1 MWGSRSDSGDRI
13 LEMGER
19 KREELSPKR
28 MKGFKLS
35 HEEVKPGGQ
44 GSIEE
49 CSILK
54 EKDGRPACQEVD
66 AG

>member
-1 MWGSRSDSGDRI
+1 
-13 LEMGER
+13 
-19 KREELSPKR
+19 
-28 MKGFKLS
+28 MKGFELS

-54 EKDGRPACQEVD
+54 EKDGRPACQEVELRR
-66 AG
+66 